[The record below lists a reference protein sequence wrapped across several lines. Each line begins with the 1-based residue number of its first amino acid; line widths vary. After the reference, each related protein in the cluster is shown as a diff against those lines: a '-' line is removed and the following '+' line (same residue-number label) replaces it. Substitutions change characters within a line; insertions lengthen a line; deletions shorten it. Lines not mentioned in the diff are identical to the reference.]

1 LRLGVNLKNFPSS
14 SVPAMFAALFHLGI
28 AAVLLLYVLFWLKVS
43 FPLRSF
49 RSPLFDKF
57 VIPARFPGLV
67 FTHV

>member
-1 LRLGVNLKNFPSS
+1 
-14 SVPAMFAALFHLGI
+14 MFAALFHLGI

-49 RSPLFDKF
+49 CSPLFDKF